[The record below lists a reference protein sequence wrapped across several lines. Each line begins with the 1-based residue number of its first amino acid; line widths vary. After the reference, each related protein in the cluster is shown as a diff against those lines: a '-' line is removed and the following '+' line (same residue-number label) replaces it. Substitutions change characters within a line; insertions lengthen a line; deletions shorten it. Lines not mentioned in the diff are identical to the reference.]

1 MYRTALFILV
11 FSLSAH
17 GFFVPEDITV
27 TRPTESNG
35 VYRTPIGSGS
45 DYSGAPIL
53 IKEAEKEDRAPKSV
67 FAESLKPRQGS
78 LGLGGFRVLE

>member
-17 GFFVPEDITV
+17 GFFVPENITV
-27 TRPTESNG
+27 TKPTESNG
-35 VYRTPIGSGS
+35 VYRTNIGAGS
-45 DYSGAPIL
+45 DYSGEPIL
-53 IKEAEKEDRAPKSV
+53 IKEAEKEDRTPKSV
-67 FAESLKPRQGS
+67 VVEALKPRQGS